1 MRKLTYFLVLLIAL
15 ALAACGQL
23 TPPEITSQPDSSAA
37 TQPAVANTE
46 PTKEQP
52 TEGQA
57 ASTAAATPAGPPACR
72 VDTSAQAEAAQADL
86 FPKVGPE
93 WSKGSP
99 SAYLTITE
107 YSDFQ

>member
-1 MRKLTYFLVLLIAL
+1 MRKLTYLLVLLTAL
-15 ALAACGQL
+15 SLVLAACGQL
-23 TPPEITSQPDSSAA
+23 TPPEITSQPESSAA

-46 PTKEQP
+46 PAQE
-52 TEGQA
+52 QA

-72 VDTSAQAEAAQADL
+72 VDTSAQAEATQADL

-93 WSKGSP
+93 WSKGAP
-99 SAYLTITE
+99 SAFLTITE

>member
-1 MRKLTYFLVLLIAL
+1 MRKLTYFLVLLTVL
-15 ALAACGQL
+15 SLTLAACGQL
-23 TPPEITSQPDSSAA
+23 TPPEITSQPENRAA

-46 PTKEQP
+46 PAQE
-52 TEGQA
+52 QA
-57 ASTAAATPAGPPACR
+57 ASTAPATPAGPPACR
-72 VDTSAQAEAAQADL
+72 VDTSVETEAAQADL

-99 SAYLTITE
+99 GAYLTITE

>member
-1 MRKLTYFLVLLIAL
+1 MRKLTYFLVLLTVL
-15 ALAACGQL
+15 SLAACGQL
-23 TPPEITSQPDSSAA
+23 TPPEITSQPESSTA
-37 TQPAVANTE
+37 TQPAAANTE
-46 PTKEQP
+46 PAEEQA
-52 TEGQA
+52 TIA
-57 ASTAAATPAGPPACR
+57 AVATPAGLPACR
-72 VDTSAQAEAAQADL
+72 VDTSVQAEAAQADL